1 MPKTWRRYN
10 TKKAFIL
17 TLNPNPKQKAYS
29 MWNEQIGLDQ
39 QITLWINGS
48 DNLWL
53 DGFALSI
60 TSTMTW
66 IPAALVLL
74 YVIIRHG
81 EMREILLTI
90 LALGLCIL
98 IADQTA
104 SGLFKPLVARPRPTH
119 DPVLMTMVDVVND
132 YRGGQYGFFSSHAAN
147 TMSVAV
153 FAALLIRHR
162 LLTWVMLSWSLLNG
176 WSRIYLGVH
185 YFGDVMVGF
194 AYGVLVGFG
203 VYWLFR
209 RLVPV
214 VLRNDPPGM
223 RVRTL
228 SGFLDGD
235 ARLLALTLALLYLW
249 AAFRGVLFAM

>member
-1 MPKTWRRYN
+1 
-10 TKKAFIL
+10 
-17 TLNPNPKQKAYS
+17 
-29 MWNEQIGLDQ
+29 
-39 QITLWINGS
+39 
-48 DNLWL
+48 
-53 DGFALSI
+53 
-60 TSTMTW
+60 
-66 IPAALVLL
+66 
-74 YVIIRHG
+74 
-81 EMREILLTI
+81 
-90 LALGLCIL
+90 
-98 IADQTA
+98 
-104 SGLFKPLVARPRPTH
+104 
-119 DPVLMTMVDVVND
+119 
-132 YRGGQYGFFSSHAAN
+132 
-147 TMSVAV
+147 
-153 FAALLIRHR
+153 
-162 LLTWVMLSWSLLNG
+162 MLSWSLLNG

-209 RLVPV
+209 RFVPL